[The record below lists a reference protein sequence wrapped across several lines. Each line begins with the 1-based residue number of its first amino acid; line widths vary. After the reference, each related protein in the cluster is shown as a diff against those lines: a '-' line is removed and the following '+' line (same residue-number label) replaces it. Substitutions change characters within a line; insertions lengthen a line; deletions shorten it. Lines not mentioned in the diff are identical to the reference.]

1 MIDFTVIYW
10 ENTTTYIAQ
19 IERYRDY
26 PRELFHASLTLTIS
40 IESTLYQVHNIS
52 FWNLSPYVML
62 ISHSILNFEWV
73 SNKFQP
79 NEEKIKL
86 IINHFGRDP
95 WYQCQVGNLKFWTM
109 FWTTPSKLIM
119 SWLLLR
125 LPSSLLFVAPMPM
138 DESKTRKSF
147 HRWIFSLSRAILSS
161 FTSVIMNARWQLF
174 PVWAECQEPQEL
186 EGKNVLWSL

>member
-1 MIDFTVIYW
+1 MSCFS
-10 ENTTTYIAQ
+10 
-19 IERYRDY
+19 
-26 PRELFHASLTLTIS
+26 HMTIS
-40 IESTLYQVHNIS
+40 IWVNSIPGFTIS
-52 FWNLSPYVML
+52 DFWNLSPYVRCWYL
-62 ISHSILNFEWV
+62 TRFRILNEFPTDF
-73 SNKFQP
+73 NKFQP
-79 NEEKIKL
+79 NAEKIKW
-86 IINHFGRDP
+86 IRNHFGRDP

-138 DESKTRKSF
+138 PMDESKTRKSF
-147 HRWIFSLSRAILSS
+147 HLWIFSLGRAILSS

-186 EGKNVLWSL
+186 EGKNVLWSLAQMH